1 MIDKSNLTEE
11 QKQLI
16 INQALEGMSTEPYCN
31 KVICPHCNKEKVY
44 IHKLNRKTRKNSFS
58 IVNDSLHCGKCKKD
72 FQFWHSELRY
82 DQGYKNGVKDTETK
96 LLKNTITTKPIL
108 AHTDGFQFGHV
119 EGLIDPTFLNK

>member
-44 IHKLNRKTRKNSFS
+44 SHKLNRKTRKNSFS
-58 IVNDSLHCGKCKKD
+58 IVNNSLHCGKCKKD
-72 FQFWHSELRY
+72 FQFWYSELCYNKEY
-82 DQGYKNGVKDTETK
+82 DQGYETGVKDTEMK
-96 LLKNTITTKPIL
+96 LLKNVDFVSIIKKM
-108 AHTDGFQFGHV
+108 
-119 EGLIDPTFLNK
+119 NK